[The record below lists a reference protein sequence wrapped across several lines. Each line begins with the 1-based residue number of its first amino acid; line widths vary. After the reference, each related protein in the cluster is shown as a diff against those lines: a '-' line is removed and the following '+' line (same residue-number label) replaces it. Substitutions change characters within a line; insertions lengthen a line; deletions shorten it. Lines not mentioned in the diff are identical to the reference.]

1 MSANKLAALRK
12 RLGLKQEDV
21 ALKLGVSQPFLS
33 QVERGKRVLTP
44 ELALKVSQVLD
55 EPTFVPLDMSRRDQD
70 DVLAEELGGLG
81 YPGFAYLRSKAK
93 RNPAAFLYD
102 ALDRPDLSSR
112 VAEGL
117 PWLALRY
124 ADLDWEWLVAQMKL
138 HNRQNRLG
146 FVVELA
152 LQILDSKEPHKS
164 DVRIK
169 LEAVRNELEKARL
182 ASAGTYC
189 HDSWSE
195 RQRELTNKRRSTLA
209 AHWNLS
215 TGVSLEHLGHYTS

>member
-1 MSANKLAALRK
+1 MNGYRLTALRK
-12 RLGLKQEDV
+12 RLGLKQEDA

-33 QVERGKRVLTP
+33 QVERGKRVLRP
-44 ELALKVSQVLD
+44 EFALKVSQVLD
-55 EPTFVPLDMSRRDQD
+55 EPTFVPLDMNRRDQD
-70 DVLAEELGGLG
+70 DALAEELGGLG
-81 YPGFAYLRSKAK
+81 YPGFAYLRSKAR
-93 RNPAAFLYD
+93 RNPAELLYD

-124 ADLDWEWLVAQMKL
+124 ADLDWEWLVVQMKL
-138 HNRQNRLG
+138 RNRQNRLG
-146 FVVELA
+146 FVVDLA
-152 LQILDSKEPHKS
+152 IQIVDSKESYKT

-169 LEAVRNELEKARL
+169 LEVVRNELEQARL

-189 HDSWSE
+189 HDSWSV

-215 TGVSLEHLGHYTS
+215 TGVALEHLGHYTL